1 MSSEHLQLLLR
12 QRDSIEREPF
22 ENLIYTSI
30 RIVLCARVHSV
41 FFIVVSDYVSE
52 LESTLILVD
61 SLKVSLRRA
70 RLFQADPEGS
80 KTSGSFVEYESK
92 IKELKEERAELYK
105 QQSQQATQMLHLND
119 QLRGRDSSIVTLTNQ
134 ISSLKGVQEQQ
145 SEDNRRLEENI
156 KEKDAAIQNIS
167 DELVTLQLELLRLD
181 QWQQQQQQ
189 QCINTDNN
197 DKNTSS
203 SSLNILARRMKIVKE
218 KEIVAPHQYPLSC
231 FASNAISHQLLTG
244 SEDQKIILYD
254 LTRISTK
261 SVLKWSQ
268 MNGPIVALAID
279 ESGSFVASCS
289 AYDAEVTIWSLQSGK
304 IQNTLQFSTEEDC
317 PSKFTV

>member
-30 RIVLCARVHSV
+30 TIVLCARVHSF

-92 IKELKEERAELYK
+92 IKDLKEERAELYK

-134 ISSLKGVQEQQ
+134 ITSLKGVQEQQ

-181 QWQQQQQQ
+181 QWQQQQQ

>member
-1 MSSEHLQLLLR
+1 
-12 QRDSIEREPF
+12 
-22 ENLIYTSI
+22 
-30 RIVLCARVHSV
+30 
-41 FFIVVSDYVSE
+41 VSE

-70 RLFQADPEGS
+70 RLFQADPEAS

-167 DELVTLQLELLRLD
+167 DELITLQLELLRLD
-181 QWQQQQQQ
+181 QWQQQQQ
-189 QCINTDNN
+189 CINPDNN

-317 PSKFTV
+317 PSKFIV